1 MRVYECVWE
10 SQNMAEKYRDVCGGQ
25 DMACVCMIIYTVMK
39 PIFLFSKH
47 IFTTR
52 VLRKFFQI

>member
-52 VLRKFFQI
+52 VL